1 MAKWAD
7 YLISKVCYNEKHTS
21 IIEVKQHEDKGEKVG
36 SSTAVSKSDVVGNI
50 RNNKSYC
57 TITKIQNGNWDQGD
71 NVIAYQMD
79 GEWFIRT
86 DGNKTK
92 EDNLGEL
99 PEFDC
104 E

>member
-1 MAKWAD
+1 MVKWAD
-7 YLISKVCYNEKHTS
+7 YLISEVCYNEKHTR
-21 IIEVKQHEDKGEKVG
+21 IIKVKQHEDLGEKVG
-36 SSTAVSKSDVVGNI
+36 DSTVVPKSVVIGNI
-50 RNNKSYC
+50 QNKNNYC
-57 TITKIQNGNWDQGD
+57 TITKNGKWDQGD